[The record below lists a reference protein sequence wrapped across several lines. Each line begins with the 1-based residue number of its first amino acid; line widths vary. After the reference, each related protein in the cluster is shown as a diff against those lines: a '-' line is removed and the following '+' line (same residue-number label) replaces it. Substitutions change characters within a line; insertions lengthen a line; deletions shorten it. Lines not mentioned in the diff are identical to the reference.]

1 MERSL
6 NNRYE
11 ARRADR
17 VAYVNSLAV
26 AIFLFE
32 NDFMEFSEN
41 PAIIKPYFK
50 IFAIHSRSL
59 SWKKLFLS

>member
-11 ARRADR
+11 ARRADG
-17 VAYVNSLAV
+17 VPYVNSLAV
-26 AIFLFE
+26 TILLSE
-32 NDFMEFSEN
+32 NDSMEFSEN
-41 PAIIKPYFK
+41 PAIIKLYFK